1 MVYSLWFKGWG
12 VMGYGFKGYVQHQ
25 VNTPTP
31 FTLLFPFHFFKG
43 NSRKGSSRK
52 SGRDSA
58 EKKEPMTPRSDRPT
72 RETKVVER
80 YSAPSVARS
89 SSFKKKEHPFSFS
102 LRLDGCKELMSG
114 MEVAKDQELVDG
126 TVAQESGKS
135 MPSSQQEVLI
145 QALRPKLQELRRK
158 EDAIARGDRDSV

>member
-1 MVYSLWFKGWG
+1 
-12 VMGYGFKGYVQHQ
+12 
-25 VNTPTP
+25 
-31 FTLLFPFHFFKG
+31 
-43 NSRKGSSRK
+43 
-52 SGRDSA
+52 
-58 EKKEPMTPRSDRPT
+58 MTPRSDRPT

-80 YSAPSVARS
+80 YSVPSVARS

-102 LRLDGCKELMSG
+102 LRELMSG

-126 TVAQESGKS
+126 TVAQEFGKS

>member
-1 MVYSLWFKGWG
+1 
-12 VMGYGFKGYVQHQ
+12 
-25 VNTPTP
+25 
-31 FTLLFPFHFFKG
+31 
-43 NSRKGSSRK
+43 
-52 SGRDSA
+52 
-58 EKKEPMTPRSDRPT
+58 MTPRSDRPT

>member
-1 MVYSLWFKGWG
+1 MPLNTRALAALL
-12 VMGYGFKGYVQHQ
+12 QHQ
-25 VNTPTP
+25 VNTPAP
-31 FTLLFPFHFFKG
+31 FTVLFPFHFFKG
-43 NSRKGSSRK
+43 SSRKGSSRK

-58 EKKEPMTPRSDRPT
+58 EKKEPITPRSDRPT
-72 RETKVVER
+72 REAKVVER

-102 LRLDGCKELMSG
+102 LRLGGCKELMSG

-135 MPSSQQEVLI
+135 MPSSQQEVLF
-145 QALRPKLQELRRK
+145 LSSLWNELRRK

>member
-1 MVYSLWFKGWG
+1 
-12 VMGYGFKGYVQHQ
+12 
-25 VNTPTP
+25 
-31 FTLLFPFHFFKG
+31 
-43 NSRKGSSRK
+43 
-52 SGRDSA
+52 
-58 EKKEPMTPRSDRPT
+58 MTPRSDRPT

-158 EDAIARGDRDSV
+158 EDAIARGRFFFIFFILMSPEFIHYQFDFDMSPLNIFCFFLPKV

>member
-1 MVYSLWFKGWG
+1 
-12 VMGYGFKGYVQHQ
+12 
-25 VNTPTP
+25 
-31 FTLLFPFHFFKG
+31 
-43 NSRKGSSRK
+43 
-52 SGRDSA
+52 
-58 EKKEPMTPRSDRPT
+58 MTPRSDRPT

-158 EDAIARGDRDSV
+158 EDAIARGSLYMVQRFQII

>member
-1 MVYSLWFKGWG
+1 
-12 VMGYGFKGYVQHQ
+12 
-25 VNTPTP
+25 
-31 FTLLFPFHFFKG
+31 
-43 NSRKGSSRK
+43 
-52 SGRDSA
+52 
-58 EKKEPMTPRSDRPT
+58 MTPRSDRPT

-158 EDAIARGDRDSV
+158 EDAIARVNGIANILVLLNQVTEIPFNNFLYCWNKS

>member
-1 MVYSLWFKGWG
+1 
-12 VMGYGFKGYVQHQ
+12 
-25 VNTPTP
+25 
-31 FTLLFPFHFFKG
+31 
-43 NSRKGSSRK
+43 
-52 SGRDSA
+52 
-58 EKKEPMTPRSDRPT
+58 MTPRSDRPT

-158 EDAIARGDRDSV
+158 EDAIARVNGIANFLVLLNQVTEIPFNNFLYCWNKS

>member
-1 MVYSLWFKGWG
+1 
-12 VMGYGFKGYVQHQ
+12 
-25 VNTPTP
+25 
-31 FTLLFPFHFFKG
+31 
-43 NSRKGSSRK
+43 
-52 SGRDSA
+52 
-58 EKKEPMTPRSDRPT
+58 MTPRSDRPT

-89 SSFKKKEHPFSFS
+89 SSFKKKEHPFGFS
-102 LRLDGCKELMSG
+102 LRLGGCKELMSG

-126 TVAQESGKS
+126 TIAQESGKS

-158 EDAIARGDRDSV
+158 EDAIARETLKQQQEGIKVQRFKTQQQ